1 MKKKIAIIGAGWFGC
16 HIASE
21 IIKLNKFYIQ
31 IFEKN
36 NEIFEEASTNN
47 QNRLHLGFHYPRSK
61 ETRTQSKKGFKKFLG
76 IYPFLC
82 SKVKNNIY
90 GIANHQDSQIDFGTF
105 LQVMRSE
112 NLKYKEVN
120 AKQNFGIEGLSG
132 AVLTNT

>member
-21 IIKLNKFYIQ
+21 IIKLNKFDVQ

-90 GIANHQDSQIDFGTF
+90 FFSSLYLNFILGPVLTEFESLKLSTIF
-105 LQVMRSE
+105 LKIIPP
-112 NLKYKEVN
+112 NFC
-120 AKQNFGIEGLSG
+120 FGIWITVKFS
-132 AVLTNT
+132 